1 MELRNVRTFARIAEV
16 GSFTRVAGELG
27 YTQSAVTMQVK
38 QLENELDCMLFER
51 LGRKVRLTPEGERLI
66 PIVQR
71 MLQAADEATRIT
83 QAPDDVRGT
92 LRIGAID
99 SMLVSDLPSILIEL
113 TRTYPN
119 VSISTH
125 QGSLDDEFSMLRHND
140 IDVLLFL
147 DKRINYPEWIKALEA
162 PGAASFFAASDNP
175 MAGRKQIPIEE
186 VLEQPLYLTER
197 NISYRTVLE
206 QAIYARGLDLTPRIE
221 CGSTEAL
228 VQLCEQ
234 TGGITYLPRRATD
247 TAVQMGKLVPIDV
260 DLPPLD
266 LWYQLV
272 YHKNKV
278 VTPQIQLFVQL
289 VSKRLD
295 NINLKER
302 VIGQQSSKLSE
313 NGE

>member
-1 MELRNVRTFARIAEV
+1 
-16 GSFTRVAGELG
+16 
-27 YTQSAVTMQVK
+27 
-38 QLENELDCMLFER
+38 
-51 LGRKVRLTPEGERLI
+51 
-66 PIVQR
+66 
-71 MLQAADEATRIT
+71 
-83 QAPDDVRGT
+83 
-92 LRIGAID
+92 
-99 SMLVSDLPSILIEL
+99 
-113 TRTYPN
+113 
-119 VSISTH
+119 
-125 QGSLDDEFSMLRHND
+125 MLRHND

-295 NINLKER
+295 NINLKEP